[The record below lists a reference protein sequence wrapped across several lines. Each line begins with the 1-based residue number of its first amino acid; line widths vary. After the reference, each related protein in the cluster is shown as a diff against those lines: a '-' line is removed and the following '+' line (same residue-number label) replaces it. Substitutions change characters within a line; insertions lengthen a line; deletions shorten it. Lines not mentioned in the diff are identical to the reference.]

1 MFSDNFQEVN
11 IMETNFIFAT
21 IFEIALVAFCIFGL
35 FNEQKFAETERKVGR
50 AIKRCVRAFIN
61 GSDLSREKI

>member
-1 MFSDNFQEVN
+1 
-11 IMETNFIFAT
+11 METNFVLTT

-50 AIKRCVRAFIN
+50 VIKRYIRAFIN

>member
-1 MFSDNFQEVN
+1 
-11 IMETNFIFAT
+11 METNFVFAT

-50 AIKRCVRAFIN
+50 AIKRYVRAFIN
-61 GSDLSREKI
+61 GTSVSSKRV